1 MEPIVVIAFIL
12 ASTVLLK
19 IAFSIDT
26 KEVEP
31 LKENKDLEI
40 LTNKLPEN
48 TQIAKEMLEILG
60 NQTVKVEVSK
70 NSKTSLYIAITNK
83 ISIADIKNNY
93 ARIQTI
99 AHECLHS
106 VQDRRLLLFNFIF
119 SNIIILYWLTIS
131 ILTAIHVI
139 TNIAIPVFML
149 LLMATIKLAIR
160 GFLETDAIIKSKYL
174 SKEYM
179 ESKNILTEK
188 EIISIIEKYDEIN
201 KIAVPFTILRILSAS
216 LISIFI
222 YATIALIFQ

>member
-139 TNIAIPVFML
+139 TNIAIPVFVL

-222 YATIALIFQ
+222 YATIAVIFQ